1 MRNQQETRDLVAFMR
16 SWNGIK
22 TGGLMAKSKKTG
34 KRAQPKKKT
43 SKRRR
48 KSDNISRQTNQP
60 FEQDPK
66 RRIGQFEGEGEPPL
80 MKK

>member
-1 MRNQQETRDLVAFMR
+1 
-16 SWNGIK
+16 
-22 TGGLMAKSKKTG
+22 MAKGKKTG

-48 KSDNISRQTNQP
+48 KHDTVSGQTNQP
-60 FEQDPK
+60 FEQDSK
-66 RRIGQFEGEGEPPL
+66 RRIGQYGGAGEPPL